1 MKPKNIE
8 SEKDIEKK
16 LDVGVKKLG
25 GWTLKLLPTFVSG
38 LPDRVVLYKGHALFV
53 ELKSTG
59 KRARPDQL
67 RIHEKLRGYG
77 FEVFVIDSSEGVT
90 IFLNYLEL

>member
-16 LDVGVKKLG
+16 LGVGVKKLG

-38 LPDRVVLYKGHALFV
+38 LPDRLVLYKGRAIFV
-53 ELKSTG
+53 ELKSSG

-77 FEVFVIDSSEGVT
+77 FEVLVIDSSEGVT
-90 IFLNYLEL
+90 NFVNTLEL